1 MTAPEWLTARSAGLA
16 KGLKDWTLMVTLNG
30 RVQWRL
36 DAVPAKGQF
45 TCIVMEM
52 NSGQRLDAGKAYP
65 TRDAA
70 WAGGLEELRA
80 KLGW

>member
-1 MTAPEWLTARSAGLA
+1 MTAPDWLSTRNGRLANGVLARSL
-16 KGLKDWTLMVTLNG
+16 LVTMDG
-30 RVQWRL
+30 HPMWRL

-45 TCIVMEM
+45 TCAVLQT
-52 NSGQRLDAGKAYP
+52 NNGQRLDEGKAYP
-65 TRDAA
+65 TQEAA